1 MIQINE
7 NYRIIRLDKNCLQ
20 LERRKDVVS
29 KKDGSIKKEWVADG
43 YYPNLKWALSG
54 LIKKYSVEL
63 VKEDFDNV
71 TQVIERLD
79 KLNDDIFNAIEN
91 RGITNNEV

>member
-20 LERRKDVVS
+20 LEKRKDVVS

-79 KLNDDIFNAIEN
+79 NLEN
-91 RGITNNEV
+91 NIISVLEGEWEL

>member
-7 NYRIIRLDKNCLQ
+7 NYRIIRLDKTCLQ
-20 LERRKDVVS
+20 LEKRKDVVS

-79 KLNDDIFNAIEN
+79 TLEN
-91 RGITNNEV
+91 NIISVLEGDYEL